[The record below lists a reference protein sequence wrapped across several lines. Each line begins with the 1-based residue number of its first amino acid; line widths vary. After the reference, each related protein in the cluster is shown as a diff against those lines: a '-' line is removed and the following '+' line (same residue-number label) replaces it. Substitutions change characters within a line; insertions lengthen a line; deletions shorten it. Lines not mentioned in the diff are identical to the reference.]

1 LSREPATVDVSAAF
15 AAALEGELGDLR
27 PRDLRGPATTLSDRY
42 RMQDVPGSTH
52 GFAPGQV
59 HAYLATRGPATFA
72 AIRRVLAE
80 VALSRPGWAP
90 SSVLDLGAGPGTATW
105 AAVSVFPS
113 IESAQFVEREPEM
126 AALGARL
133 AARGL
138 TGLLPGA
145 VWTNADAAVATGPM
159 SDLVV
164 AAYVLGE
171 LGDERE
177 RTALERWWGATRG
190 ELVLVEPGTPA
201 GFERLRAARSSLISF
216 GAHVTAPC
224 PHDGRCPM
232 VGPDWCHFAVRLERS
247 ALQREL
253 KGARLGYEDE
263 KYSYLAV
270 SPRRQPAPVARLV
283 RSPRPHKGHVRLF
296 LCEEGGFGERVI
308 SRRDGEIYGR
318 ARAARWGDRLDLG
331 LQERAVRRF
340 GVEPGPPKADQP

>member
-1 LSREPATVDVSAAF
+1 
-15 AAALEGELGDLR
+15 
-27 PRDLRGPATTLSDRY
+27 
-42 RMQDVPGSTH
+42 MPGSSH

-90 SSVLDLGAGPGTATW
+90 TSVLDLGAGPGTATW

-113 IESAQFVEREPEM
+113 IESAQLVEREPEM

-164 AAYVLGE
+164 AAYFLGE

-253 KGARLGYEDE
+253 KGHGSGTRTRSTRTSPSRRGGSLRLWPGWCARRARTKVTCGSFCAR
-263 KYSYLAV
+263 KAASANA
-270 SPRRQPAPVARLV
+270 SSAGATARSTGAPAP
-283 RSPRPHKGHVRLF
+283 P
-296 LCEEGGFGERVI
+296 
-308 SRRDGEIYGR
+308 DGATAWI
-318 ARAARWGDRLDLG
+318 
-331 LQERAVRRF
+331 
-340 GVEPGPPKADQP
+340 